1 MMDYFINITI
11 TTSITAF
18 VILIVKAILK
28 NKISPNWQFLIWSIL
43 AIRLLIPVFPESN
56 MSIFNSVPQIK
67 NIEISQK
74 AVENISAESKSFVTG
89 NIVLGEREKK
99 FIFSEALVNNI
110 FFIWAI
116 GAIIILLFMI
126 VTYYSFHKKTS
137 KLQTLK
143 DSETLS
149 ILDKCRKA
157 VGINR
162 GVIVKLGGETPLLKG
177 IIKPE
182 ILLPEGYTIEELYS
196 VFTHELLHLK
206 HKDVLW
212 NIISTLLLCVYWYNP
227 IMWYCFFI
235 FRRDME
241 ILCDYRVVEI
251 NKNKKEYASV
261 LLKTALK
268 KNKFILGTTS
278 LQNGEKD
285 VTKRIKYIVYFKKPK
300 VIWSIAAISI
310 GILVTAICLTN
321 PVVKSYTKVNSKFNA
336 EKLYQYKTQYV
347 GAAYKIGNLTD
358 YLNYSEYKNGFSLQ
372 TDSEPYGITVTYKI
386 KPEVLWQNNIS
397 KANSNML
404 ENAAVIF
411 CLVDNVGTV
420 TFKFDDGEK
429 ISSFSFKREIFNS
442 VFKKDIREYS
452 SSLKTFKEE
461 FLPMLEKQ
469 DWSEIYDPKTQTPE
483 QVVKNYFKFYNEKN
497 KEKLLTTLTDWHK
510 APNVVWGFDNLKY
523 IKVIKIEDDT
533 KAQRDAYMHYGRGKI
548 NGVKEEN
555 VRVYKVDYEVKY
567 KKDGVGPEDSGKY
580 TKWYTV
586 IKENDN
592 SPWLIDDGGEG

>member
-182 ILLPEGYTIEELYS
+182 L
-196 VFTHELLHLK
+196 VLK
-206 HKDVLW
+206 
-212 NIISTLLLCVYWYNP
+212 I
-227 IMWYCFFI
+227 
-235 FRRDME
+235 
-241 ILCDYRVVEI
+241 
-251 NKNKKEYASV
+251 
-261 LLKTALK
+261 
-268 KNKFILGTTS
+268 
-278 LQNGEKD
+278 
-285 VTKRIKYIVYFKKPK
+285 
-300 VIWSIAAISI
+300 
-310 GILVTAICLTN
+310 
-321 PVVKSYTKVNSKFNA
+321 
-336 EKLYQYKTQYV
+336 
-347 GAAYKIGNLTD
+347 
-358 YLNYSEYKNGFSLQ
+358 
-372 TDSEPYGITVTYKI
+372 
-386 KPEVLWQNNIS
+386 
-397 KANSNML
+397 
-404 ENAAVIF
+404 
-411 CLVDNVGTV
+411 
-420 TFKFDDGEK
+420 
-429 ISSFSFKREIFNS
+429 
-442 VFKKDIREYS
+442 
-452 SSLKTFKEE
+452 
-461 FLPMLEKQ
+461 
-469 DWSEIYDPKTQTPE
+469 
-483 QVVKNYFKFYNEKN
+483 
-497 KEKLLTTLTDWHK
+497 
-510 APNVVWGFDNLKY
+510 
-523 IKVIKIEDDT
+523 
-533 KAQRDAYMHYGRGKI
+533 
-548 NGVKEEN
+548 
-555 VRVYKVDYEVKY
+555 
-567 KKDGVGPEDSGKY
+567 
-580 TKWYTV
+580 
-586 IKENDN
+586 
-592 SPWLIDDGGEG
+592 